1 MDPSPPSSSSSSNG
15 PSASTSAD
23 SRTTLAPRFEDC
35 EVEHLVELIA
45 DMIDRLIAHNDQ
57 IPLQPDALTRFH
69 SRLPPGISVHDY
81 FARIVKY
88 ANVERSC
95 LLITLH
101 YIDQICTRLPKF
113 TITSLTIHRF
123 IIASITVSSK
133 ALCDVFCTNTHYAK
147 VGGITVAEL
156 NMLEKEFLGVID
168 WRLFRR
174 RSGESP
180 SLTSSHGSTLPSTR
194 LLTGTMPTD
203 RSSGLLVPEQCTR
216 ELLQAYYVNLIRTH
230 SKHFYKLDVEQS
242 LEQTPVA
249 PSSPSPPNAEED
261 EEEAAGLSMSQED
274 AYEADSTAHAA
285 SCSASCVTT
294 EDEGMRETTSDSDS
308 SGDEDED
315 LGDQPAAVPSNLYT
329 PSSQTVTPRT
339 AAKRR
344 ALSLEMAHEED
355 ELPPRGRRRLDGP

>member
-1 MDPSPPSSSSSSNG
+1 MDPSTPSSPTSSSND
-15 PSASTSAD
+15 PHASTSAD
-23 SRTTLAPRFEDC
+23 TRIVLAPRFEDC

-101 YIDQICTRLPKF
+101 YVDQICTRLPKF

-147 VGGITVAEL
+147 VGGITVPEL

-168 WRLFRR
+168 WRLF
-174 RSGESP
+174 
-180 SLTSSHGSTLPSTR
+180 
-194 LLTGTMPTD
+194 
-203 RSSGLLVPEQCTR
+203 CTR

-230 SKHFYKLDVEQS
+230 SKEAYKLESSEHTLADPS
-242 LEQTPVA
+242 L
-249 PSSPSPPNAEED
+249 SSHVDEGDED
-261 EEEAAGLSMSQED
+261 AGLSMPQED
-274 AYEADSTAHAA
+274 ADEADSTAHAA

-294 EDEGMRETTSDSDS
+294 EDEGMREITSDSDS
-308 SGDEDED
+308 SADEDED
-315 LGDQPAAVPSNLYT
+315 ADEEPGPVPSNLYT
-329 PSSQTVTPRT
+329 PTAQSITPRT

-344 ALSLEMAHEED
+344 ALSLELAQDD
-355 ELPPRGRRRLDGP
+355 EVLRPRGRRRLDGP

>member
-23 SRTTLAPRFEDC
+23 SRTSLAPRFEDC
-35 EVEHLVELIA
+35 EVQHLVELIA

-88 ANVERSC
+88 ANVDRSC

-156 NMLEKEFLGVID
+156 NMLEKEFLSVID
-168 WRLFRR
+168 WRLF
-174 RSGESP
+174 
-180 SLTSSHGSTLPSTR
+180 
-194 LLTGTMPTD
+194 
-203 RSSGLLVPEQCTR
+203 CTR

-230 SKHFYKLDVEQS
+230 SKHMYKLDVEQPP
-242 LEQTPVA
+242 EHTPIA
-249 PSSPSPPNAEED
+249 PTSSPDAEEED
-261 EEEAAGLSMSQED
+261 EAAGLSMSQED

-315 LGDQPAAVPSNLYT
+315 PPDQPVAVPSNLYP

-344 ALSLEMAHEED
+344 ALSLELAHEED
-355 ELPPRGRRRLDGP
+355 VLRPRGRRRLDGP

>member
-1 MDPSPPSSSSSSNG
+1 MDPTPSSSSSSSNE

-23 SRTTLAPRFEDC
+23 SRTPLAPRFEDC

-45 DMIDRLIAHNDQ
+45 DMIDRLITHNDQ

-123 IIASITVSSK
+123 IIASVTVSSK

-168 WRLFRR
+168 WRLFVSLHMVPIRFISDPETTQWQEVKPHLIAR
-174 RSGESP
+174 LDP
-180 SLTSSHGSTLPSTR
+180 SFHK
-194 LLTGTMPTD
+194 
-203 RSSGLLVPEQCTR
+203 CTR

-230 SKHFYKLDVEQS
+230 SKHMYKLDVEQP
-242 LEQTPVA
+242 TPTT
-249 PSSPSPPNAEED
+249 PLSSPNAEED
-261 EEEAAGLSMSQED
+261 DEEAAGLSMSQED

-308 SGDEDED
+308 SADEDED
-315 LGDQPAAVPSNLYT
+315 LNDQPAPVPSHLYP

-344 ALSLEMAHEED
+344 ALSLELAHEED
-355 ELPPRGRRRLDGP
+355 

>member
-1 MDPSPPSSSSSSNG
+1 
-15 PSASTSAD
+15 
-23 SRTTLAPRFEDC
+23 
-35 EVEHLVELIA
+35 
-45 DMIDRLIAHNDQ
+45 MIDRLIAHNDQ

-168 WRLFRR
+168 WRLF
-174 RSGESP
+174 
-180 SLTSSHGSTLPSTR
+180 
-194 LLTGTMPTD
+194 
-203 RSSGLLVPEQCTR
+203 CTR

-230 SKHFYKLDVEQS
+230 SKHLYKLDVEQS

-249 PSSPSPPNAEED
+249 PASPSPPNAEED

-315 LGDQPAAVPSNLYT
+315 LDDQPAAVPSNLYT

-355 ELPPRGRRRLDGP
+355 VLRPRGRRRLDGP